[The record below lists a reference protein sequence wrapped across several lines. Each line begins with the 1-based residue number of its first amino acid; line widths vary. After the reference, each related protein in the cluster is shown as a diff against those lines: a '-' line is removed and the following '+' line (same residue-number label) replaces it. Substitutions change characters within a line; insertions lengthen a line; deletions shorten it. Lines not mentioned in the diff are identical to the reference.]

1 MSRILDYIAKYDETL
16 TIAQLKKAIELEQI
30 EAKQKETEEI
40 NIVKEDFSNTYLK
53 VIDENNIFGKT
64 LNIYNLKNYVR
75 SERDTDWNLNYY
87 FEGSKLDFSE
97 RNLGRRDFNPKRCG
111 DSFGGKELRQMTVIT
126 KEEYD
131 KYNWHYNEI
140 SKKLDDLIRF

>member
-87 FEGSKLDFSE
+87 FEGTKISFSSGRTNK
-97 RNLGRRDFNPKRCG
+97 RNFNPERCG
-111 DSFGGKELRQMTVIT
+111 DSFGEKELRQMTVIT

-140 SKKLDDLIRF
+140 SKKLDDLIRL

>member
-16 TIAQLKKAIELEQI
+16 TIAQLRNAIKEE
-30 EAKQKETEEI
+30 ENRTKQKETEEI
-40 NIVKEDFSNTYLK
+40 NSVIEDFSNTYLK
-53 VIDENNIFGKT
+53 IIDEDNIFGKT
-64 LNIYNLKNYVR
+64 LHIYNLKNYVR

-111 DSFGGKELRQMTVIT
+111 DSFSEKELRQMTVIT

-131 KYNWHYNEI
+131 KYNWHYNYI
-140 SKKLDDLIRF
+140 SSKLNDLIK